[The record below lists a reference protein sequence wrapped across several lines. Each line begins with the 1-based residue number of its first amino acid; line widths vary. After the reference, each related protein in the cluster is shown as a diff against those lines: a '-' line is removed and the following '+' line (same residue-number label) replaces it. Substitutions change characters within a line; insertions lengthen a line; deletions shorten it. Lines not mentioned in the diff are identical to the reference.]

1 MGVNMLDEGEWKMV
15 GIALGKNKDTEHF
28 LLRQEGISKAQ
39 IPESG
44 NARSK
49 QILLTSGPSA
59 TLL

>member
-1 MGVNMLDEGEWKMV
+1 MV